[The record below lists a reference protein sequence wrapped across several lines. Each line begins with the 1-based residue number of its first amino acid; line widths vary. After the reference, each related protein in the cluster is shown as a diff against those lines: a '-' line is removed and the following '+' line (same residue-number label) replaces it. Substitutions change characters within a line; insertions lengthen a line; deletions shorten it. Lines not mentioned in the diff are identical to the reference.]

1 MILIIILGIL
11 LGFLTCIPIGPI
23 NLWVVKTKF
32 KRGFWPAMSI
42 AIGGGLGDFFY
53 FFVILS
59 GLSLFDFSETTSSI
73 LKTIGIS
80 FLLLMGIKELF
91 FTKISSFE
99 KSAIDEKVKVSN
111 YFFLGILIYI
121 SNPTLVFS
129 LSTLCAFLKSFNLFP
144 SSLLNNL
151 IFSSSVG
158 IGSILWSYTLLKL
171 VNKFE
176 NKLTQALML
185 KINRISG
192 GLIIILSFY
201 LGIKTFLIGK

>member
-1 MILIIILGIL
+1 MVLIIFLGIV
-11 LGFLTCIPIGPI
+11 LGYLTCIPIGPI

-59 GLSLFDFSETTSSI
+59 GLSLFNFSENTSWV

-99 KSAIDEKVKVSN
+99 KNASNEKIKASN
-111 YFFLGILIYI
+111 YIFLGILIYI

-144 SSLLNNL
+144 NMLLNNL
-151 IFSSSVG
+151 IFSASVG
-158 IGSILWSYTLLKL
+158 IGSVLWSLTLLKL
-171 VNKFE
+171 VKKFE

-201 LGIKTFLIGK
+201 LAIKTFLIG

>member
-1 MILIIILGIL
+1 MVLIIFLGIILGY
-11 LGFLTCIPIGPI
+11 LTCIPIGPI

-59 GLSLFDFSETTSSI
+59 GLSLFNFSENTSWV

-80 FLLLMGIKELF
+80 FLFLMGIKELF

-99 KSAIDEKVKVSN
+99 KNASNEKIKASN
-111 YFFLGILIYI
+111 YIFLGILIYI

-144 SSLLNNL
+144 SSLPNNL
-151 IFSSSVG
+151 IFSASVG
-158 IGSILWSYTLLKL
+158 IGSVLWSLTLLKL
-171 VNKFE
+171 VKKFE

-201 LGIKTFLIGK
+201 LAIKTFLIE

>member
-1 MILIIILGIL
+1 MVLIIFLGIV
-11 LGFLTCIPIGPI
+11 LGYLTCIPIGPI

-42 AIGGGLGDFFY
+42 AIGGGLGDLFY

-59 GLSLFDFSETTSSI
+59 GLSLFNFSENTSWV

-80 FLLLMGIKELF
+80 FLFLMGIKELF

-99 KSAIDEKVKVSN
+99 KNASNEKIKASN
-111 YFFLGILIYI
+111 YIFLGILIYI

-151 IFSSSVG
+151 IFSASVG
-158 IGSILWSYTLLKL
+158 IGSVLWSLTLLKL
-171 VNKFE
+171 VKKFE

-201 LGIKTFLIGK
+201 LAIKTFLID